1 VGTLFG
7 NLTGEKPREGRG
19 RRPVRRGE
27 GRKGKGEGERRDRGN
42 GDCRPTIFGLKVA
55 LTLRQLSFLLR

>member
-27 GRKGKGEGERRDRGN
+27 GRKGKGEGERRDREKGREGKEN
-42 GDCRPTIFGLKVA
+42 GDRPPTISA
-55 LTLRQLSFLLR
+55 